1 MAQAKRRRKRKIF
14 SPVYLTLVLIVL
26 YLPILM
32 VVIYSFN
39 SGRTIGSWQGFTT
52 DWYSRL
58 FSNALMADALKN
70 SLVLAVVSSLL
81 AGGIGTLGAIGL
93 ARSHLKLGGAV
104 ETIATLP
111 MMIPELVLGMA
122 YLSVFTAVG
131 FKLGMGA
138 LVLTHTTFC
147 IPYVFINVKSRL
159 IGMDPSLSEAA
170 RDLGASPAR
179 VLKDITLPLIF
190 PAVLSGMMLSAAM
203 SLCSG
208 ALLED
213 AGYLV
218 ATLILLLFILLGIL
232 FDIIGVAVTAANPKP
247 FNSMAAHRV
256 KGAKE
261 ALYLIRNA
269 EKVASFCNDV
279 VGDICGIVSGSTATV
294 IVVLLQNSFGWRS
307 IVVSTV
313 VTALISGLTIGGKAI
328 GKKVAMKK
336 SKDVI
341 YLAARLLSVLHL
353 VR

>member
-1 MAQAKRRRKRKIF
+1 MEKKALENEEDRKQKKTEKTPSHARWVIRV
-14 SPVYLTLVLIVL
+14 SLI
-26 YLPILM
+26 
-32 VVIYSFN
+32 
-39 SGRTIGSWQGFTT
+39 
-52 DWYSRL
+52 
-58 FSNALMADALKN
+58 
-70 SLVLAVVSSLL
+70 AV
-81 AGGIGTLGAIGL
+81 A
-93 ARSHLKLGGAV
+93 
-104 ETIATLP
+104 
-111 MMIPELVLGMA
+111 
-122 YLSVFTAVG
+122 
-131 FKLGMGA
+131 
-138 LVLTHTTFC
+138 
-147 IPYVFINVKSRL
+147 
-159 IGMDPSLSEAA
+159 
-170 RDLGASPAR
+170 
-179 VLKDITLPLIF
+179 
-190 PAVLSGMMLSAAM
+190 LSAAM

-208 ALLED
+208 AVLED
-213 AGYLV
+213 AG
-218 ATLILLLFILLGIL
+218 
-232 FDIIGVAVTAANPKP
+232 AVTAANPKP

-341 YLAARLLSVLHL
+341 YLTAKVLSVLHL

>member
-52 DWYSRL
+52 NWYSRL

-81 AGGIGTLGAIGL
+81 AGA
-93 ARSHLKLGGAV
+93 
-104 ETIATLP
+104 IATLP

-203 SLCSG
+203 SL
-208 ALLED
+208 D
-213 AGYLV
+213 
-218 ATLILLLFILLGIL
+218 
-232 FDIIGVAVTAANPKP
+232 
-247 FNSMAAHRV
+247 
-256 KGAKE
+256 
-261 ALYLIRNA
+261 
-269 EKVASFCNDV
+269 DV
-279 VGDICGIVSGSTATV
+279 VISFFVTSAETTTLPLKVYTGLRSGGTPEINALSTLMLGVIFICVAATQLITARSNAK
-294 IVVLLQNSFGWRS
+294 LQ
-307 IVVSTV
+307 
-313 VTALISGLTIGGKAI
+313 
-328 GKKVAMKK
+328 
-336 SKDVI
+336 
-341 YLAARLLSVLHL
+341 
-353 VR
+353 